1 MAKRRYAYIT
11 AAWSDRP
18 WENLEKADRCCRVV
32 FLAGLIPVCP
42 IRNCAGYID
51 FEVAEEYKAFSD
63 ICRAEAKRC
72 PVLVVC
78 GNATDETVMED
89 IAIARRAGNTV
100 TSLEGLQSYGD

>member
-18 WENLEKADRCCRVV
+18 WENLEKADRYCRVV
-32 FLAGLIPVCP
+32 FLAGMIPVCP
-42 IRNCAGYID
+42 IRNCASYID

-78 GNATDETVMED
+78 GNATD
-89 IAIARRAGNTV
+89 
-100 TSLEGLQSYGD
+100 